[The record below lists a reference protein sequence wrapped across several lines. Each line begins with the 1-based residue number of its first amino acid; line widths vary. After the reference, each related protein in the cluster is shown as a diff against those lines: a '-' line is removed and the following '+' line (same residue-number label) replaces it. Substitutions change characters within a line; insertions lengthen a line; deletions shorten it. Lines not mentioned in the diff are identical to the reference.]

1 MGSHTLT
8 PARSRS
14 VVITGASSGLGKAAA
29 IHLTE
34 LGYRVFAGVRTD
46 SSAVEL
52 SRVPPSAGELIPLM
66 LDVTDAAS
74 IVQAGRLVEHACSG
88 TGLWAVVNN
97 AGIATGAPLECL
109 QMDSLRTQF
118 ETNVIGTVAVS
129 QCFLP
134 LLRASG
140 GRIINVSSGIANVA
154 LPYGGAYAAAQFA
167 KEGLSDAL
175 RRELRPLGV
184 SVSVIQ
190 PGAIFTPIWAKMRR
204 SADEILAAA
213 PAEVVETYRDRF
225 IEFLEMS
232 QGLAKTSKTTTAD
245 YADAVAAALAAKRP
259 KIRYRVGVDSW
270 GSALARRMVPDRV
283 MDALIA
289 VGPKALTRAA
299 SRRRSIREVVSS

>member
-154 LPYGGAYAAAQFA
+154 LPYGGA
-167 KEGLSDAL
+167 
-175 RRELRPLGV
+175 
-184 SVSVIQ
+184 
-190 PGAIFTPIWAKMRR
+190 
-204 SADEILAAA
+204 
-213 PAEVVETYRDRF
+213 
-225 IEFLEMS
+225 
-232 QGLAKTSKTTTAD
+232 
-245 YADAVAAALAAKRP
+245 
-259 KIRYRVGVDSW
+259 
-270 GSALARRMVPDRV
+270 
-283 MDALIA
+283 
-289 VGPKALTRAA
+289 
-299 SRRRSIREVVSS
+299 